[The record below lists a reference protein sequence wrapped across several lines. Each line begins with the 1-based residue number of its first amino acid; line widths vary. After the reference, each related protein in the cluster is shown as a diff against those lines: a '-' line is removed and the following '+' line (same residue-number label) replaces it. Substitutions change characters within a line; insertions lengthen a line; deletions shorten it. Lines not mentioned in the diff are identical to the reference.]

1 MISLEIMDLNG
12 KILKCSKNDNS
23 ELFRATSGGMGL
35 TGIILSAKIKLIKVK
50 SQIIEKKHIKL
61 IILSKYFPISK
72 SIKTIDFLLLG

>member
-50 SQIIEKKHIKL
+50 SQIIEKNI
-61 IILSKYFPISK
+61 
-72 SIKTIDFLLLG
+72 